1 MSLTRCG
8 PNAPSRREGRPRPRV
23 FVSALI
29 APKGAPGQLLDFLL
43 EDRFEVI
50 VSQRLLNELTGVLL
64 RTKFRRYASPAEVHQ
79 LVAELS
85 AIAIMTDDPPDPPS
99 VTRDPGDDYLVAL
112 AVAAGADALV
122 SGDRDLTDL
131 TGAGVTVLTPRALVE
146 QLDELSR

>member
-1 MSLTRCG
+1 MKVILDPG
-8 PNAPSRREGRPRPRV
+8 V

-64 RTKFRRYASPAEVHQ
+64 RTKFRRYASPGEVHH

-85 AIAIMTDDPPDPPS
+85 AIAIMADDPPDPPS

-146 QLDELSR
+146 HLDAPSR

>member
-1 MSLTRCG
+1 VKVVLDPG
-8 PNAPSRREGRPRPRV
+8 V
-23 FVSALI
+23 VVSALI
-29 APKGAPGQLLDFLL
+29 APKGAPGQLFGLLL

-50 VSQRLLNELTGVLL
+50 VSQRLLDELTGVLL
-64 RTKFRRYASPAEVHQ
+64 RTKFRRYASPGEVHQ

-85 AIAIMTDDPPDPPS
+85 AVAIMADDPSDPPS

-131 TGAGVTVLTPRALVE
+131 TSPGVTVLTPRALIE
-146 QLDELSR
+146 QLDAPSG